1 MTEYLFIHIP
11 KNGGFALS
19 KSDQLKSKLFY
30 IDARAMHSKEYVLAV
45 KQKMDSLK
53 LNYQF
58 GHCRWRDLHPDI
70 QFKYIGKTVAVVR
83 NPWSRTVSQYTFAKQ
98 IMEENPMNINPTS
111 LRLNASFEE
120 FLQLRHIWGKT
131 PYFWHRTTVG
141 WYPQSDYV
149 TDVEGDLRAD
159 ILSFENYEEDT
170 NKYFGLNQKIPER
183 NVSNKSKKDYKD
195 FYTKQTIQ
203 IIADWYKKDIDYF
216 GFDFDTGA
224 TRNLYYE
231 THST

>member
-1 MTEYLFIHIP
+1 MQYLFIHIP

-19 KSDQLKSKLFY
+19 KSDQLKDKLFF
-30 IDARAMHSKEYVLAV
+30 INSRAMHSVEYVLAV

-70 QFKYIGKTVAVVR
+70 QSKYIGKTVAVVR
-83 NPWSRTVSQYTFAKQ
+83 NPWSRVVSQYTFAKQ
-98 IMEENPMNINPTS
+98 IVEENPMNINPTS
-111 LRLNASFEE
+111 LRPGASFEE
-120 FLQLRHIWGKT
+120 FLQLRHIWGKA

-141 WYPQSDYV
+141 WYPQFDYV
-149 TDVEGDLRAD
+149 TDVDGNLKAD

-170 NKYFGLNQKIPER
+170 NKYFKLNQKIPER
-183 NVSNKSKKDYKD
+183 NVSNKSKKDYRD

-224 TRNLYYE
+224 TKNLHYE